1 MRVEKSPP
9 LVIHGEQPKDF
20 FFFFSPVG
28 RAACSKD
35 NVSPSGRQSPSKVT
49 NSSWIVGSSMDRRS
63 IDLVFARNDEPP
75 SPPFAA
81 IFLLSPH
88 PSSLLFSLPRS
99 LRPRF
104 VQASQGWE
112 RFSRS
117 NGPPMRTHA
126 RTSRLRKS
134 SSLFSHSKIFSLL
147 SPPLCLSLSLSL
159 SISGGDHHL
168 PPLHARSFRLF
179 TIVFTCISLSIIL
192 LSSLTS
198 STDAPSSC
206 VKG

>member
-75 SPPFAA
+75 PSPFIA

-117 NGPPMRTHA
+117 NGPPMRAHT

-147 SPPLCLSLSLSL
+147 SPPPLSLSPSHSLFPGVTIIFPLSTRVHFAYL
-159 SISGGDHHL
+159 Q
-168 PPLHARSFRLF
+168 LF
-179 TIVFTCISLSIIL
+179 LRVYRYL
-192 LSSLTS
+192 
-198 STDAPSSC
+198 
-206 VKG
+206 

>member
-1 MRVEKSPP
+1 MATILRTQLLDRSQQRVTLASVSPNLLSRSSLFFVLRKDLPPHLVGRASTRRLFRGENNGMRVEKSPP

-35 NVSPSGRQSPSKVT
+35 NVSPSGRQSPLKVT
-49 NSSWIVGSSMDRRS
+49 SSWIVGSSMDRRS

-75 SPPFAA
+75 PPPFIA

-117 NGPPMRTHA
+117 NGPPMRAHI
-126 RTSRLRKS
+126 RTSPPEI
-134 SSLFSHSKIFSLL
+134 FFSLL
-147 SPPLCLSLSLSL
+147 
-159 SISGGDHHL
+159 
-168 PPLHARSFRLF
+168 A
-179 TIVFTCISLSIIL
+179 
-192 LSSLTS
+192 
-198 STDAPSSC
+198 
-206 VKG
+206 

>member
-75 SPPFAA
+75 PSSFLSSPSSFSHHTP
-81 IFLLSPH
+81 LLS
-88 PSSLLFSLPRS
+88 SSFFLVRFVPGLC
-99 LRPRF
+99 RPRKVGSDF
-104 VQASQGWE
+104 
-112 RFSRS
+112 RD
-117 NGPPMRTHA
+117 RTDRQCEH
-126 RTSRLRKS
+126 TLVHRLRKS

-147 SPPLCLSLSLSL
+147 SPPLCLSL
-159 SISGGDHHL
+159 
-168 PPLHARSFRLF
+168 PLTLYFR
-179 TIVFTCISLSIIL
+179 
-192 LSSLTS
+192 
-198 STDAPSSC
+198 
-206 VKG
+206 G